1 MNVSAVLRT
10 VRQETENALRAL
22 AAHRRTLTDPKER
35 LLLRAIRRKG
45 YCVVPNFYTAE
56 RCAELRREV
65 DRLLQTY
72 REKVQ
77 TDAKGSDHRLFGADR
92 VSPLIKSFYDDPL
105 IARIME
111 AHEKTDYLTGL
122 TLAARLDF
130 VTGNQGSGD
139 GWHRDWSVREQIKA
153 IVYLSDVTEKNGPF
167 EYIEGSH
174 HPLTIIN
181 DLVQNSFSFNQ
192 NRFTHTE
199 IEALLARGNRT
210 TKRILFPGKAGTL
223 ILVNTRGLHRGSPIQ
238 EGVRYALTN
247 YVWSRMPI
255 PKHVAELA
263 LQGEIHP

>member
-1 MNVSAVLRT
+1 MKFTNIFRT
-10 VRQETENALRAL
+10 VRQEAENTLRNTLRGRVPLPDQKERDVLRAVQ
-22 AAHRRTLTDPKER
+22 
-35 LLLRAIRRKG
+35 RKG
-45 YCVVPNFYTAE
+45 YCVVSDFYSGE
-56 RCAELRREV
+56 RCRELRTEIDHLLATYPAQVQV
-65 DRLLQTY
+65 D
-72 REKVQ
+72 
-77 TDAKGSDHRLFGADR
+77 AAGSDHRLFGADR
-92 VSPLIKSFYDDPL
+92 VSPLIRSFYDDVF
-105 IARIME
+105 IRRIME
-111 AHEKTDYLTGL
+111 AHEKTDRLTGL

-130 VTGNQGSGD
+130 VPDNHGSGD

-153 IVYLSDVTEKNGPF
+153 IIYLSDVTEKNGPF

-199 IEALLARGNRT
+199 IEVLLARGNRA